1 MNSIKSFF
9 KVISLLLVSYF
20 VLMTVVMIPN
30 NNMVKNNVSESSTLI
45 ASEGVYP
52 EIFDTVAK
60 SASKIDNYTDNF
72 MINAA
77 KKRSK

>member
-1 MNSIKSFF
+1 
-9 KVISLLLVSYF
+9 
-20 VLMTVVMIPN
+20 MTVVMIPN

-45 ASEGVYP
+45 ASEGIYP

-77 KKRSK
+77 KKDQSNPIKAGMLLLCQ